1 MEKDTAALR
10 QKKKDA
16 LVYGGLPPSFAARD
30 MISVDA
36 PLRSQIKMYH
46 VWEEDMKCAHAIFS
60 SNPRKTTRS
69 FFTINGYT
77 RDPRGVE
84 QVSHWAPLA
93 FTSSCEAPILK

>member
-16 LVYGGLPPSFAARD
+16 LVYGGLPSSFAARD

-77 RDPRGVE
+77 RDHKPRRLGK
-84 QVSHWAPLA
+84 ANTR
-93 FTSSCEAPILK
+93 FKF